1 MTKTQAIQ
9 HGKRKHRLQLRRNRK
24 NKALQ
29 LQRTHEKNRKKRL
42 AKATL

>member
-24 NKALQ
+24 NKTLRI
-29 LQRTHEKNRKKRL
+29 QRMREAASQKRN
-42 AKATL
+42 AKSL